1 MATSRLVFS
10 HAMTSA
16 KDPGMREELAVG
28 SQEAYCSFVS
38 ANAREGA
45 AWMPRRE
52 KRSGGTMNGE

>member
-28 SQEAYCSFVS
+28 SHEAYCSFVS
-38 ANAREGA
+38 ANARIVQMLGLDLFVE
-45 AWMPRRE
+45 RRC
-52 KRSGGTMNGE
+52 RG